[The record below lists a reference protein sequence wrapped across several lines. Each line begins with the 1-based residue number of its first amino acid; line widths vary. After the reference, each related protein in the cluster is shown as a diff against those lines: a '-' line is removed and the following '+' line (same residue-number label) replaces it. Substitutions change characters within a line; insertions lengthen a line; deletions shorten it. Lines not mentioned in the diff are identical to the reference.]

1 VTEIQA
7 DSHLQNNLMQFGFIM
22 CWVRGHFWPGEII
35 LIANLFNLTSL
46 YFRHST
52 TPLWIHAP
60 VVSFPYAWNYVAILW
75 DGAAAVHARNLP
87 ARILANIVIWGIMV
101 LGGFFLAVFKDW
113 TMGVAFAIL
122 SLCKY
127 CPLAPLLS
135 FPFHPPSTCET
146 H

>member
-1 VTEIQA
+1 
-7 DSHLQNNLMQFGFIM
+7 MQFGFIM
-22 CWVRGHFWPGEII
+22 CWVRGLFWPGEII

-87 ARILANIVIWGIMV
+87 ARILANLVIWGILV

-113 TMGVAFAIL
+113 SMGLAFAIL
-122 SLCKY
+122 SLCMS
-127 CPLAPLLS
+127 PTPQNA
-135 FPFHPPSTCET
+135 FPQ
-146 H
+146 